1 MSETPEEWPQCY
13 VLVDSGRPVR
23 RLAEDRI
30 PEVLRA
36 DGKWE
41 PLLDVVR
48 YVERTEQ
55 VDPKDFEAKVQAW
68 LGKAQRKKP
77 S

>member
-1 MSETPEEWPQCY
+1 MNESPQEWPRYY

-23 RLAEDRI
+23 QMAGNRC
-30 PEVLRA
+30 PEILWA

-41 PLLDVVR
+41 PFTDVEKFFDWT
-48 YVERTEQ
+48 ER